1 MYTRI
6 QTLNNVPP
14 LKPFLKWAGGK
25 RQLLSEI
32 RQYVPSDF
40 NVFYEPFVGAGAVLF
55 DLQPSRAVINDINTE
70 LVNAY
75 RVIKDNVD
83 ELIDTLSGHKNDEE
97 YYYAIRNIDR
107 TPEYKSWSDVERTS
121 RLIFI
126 NKTCFNGLFRTNSRG
141 QWNVPF
147 GRYTNPKVLDEEGL
161 KAIRRYMNEN
171 NITMLNMDFEDALA
185 TAGKRDFVYLDPPY
199 DPISVT
205 SSFTSYHKGGF
216 DRDEQKRLKETVDD
230 LTRRDCLVML
240 SNSNTEY
247 VRELY
252 KEYNVVTTTAN
263 RAINSNASKRGR
275 VEEVLVLNYDP
286 CG

>member
-1 MYTRI
+1 LYTRI
-6 QTLNNVPP
+6 QTLNKVLP

-55 DLQPSRAVINDINTE
+55 DLQPNRAVINDINTE

-83 ELIDTLSGHKNDEE
+83 ELIGTLSGHKNDEE

-107 TPEYKSWSDVERTS
+107 SPEYKSWSNVERTS

-147 GRYTNPKVLDEEGL
+147 GRYTNPRVLNEEGL
-161 KAIRRYMNEN
+161 KAISRYMNEN
-171 NITMLNMDFEDALA
+171 NITMLNTDFEDALT

-205 SSFTSYHKGGF
+205 SSFTSYHMGGF

-230 LTRRDCLVML
+230 LTRRGCLVML

-252 KEYNVVTTTAN
+252 KEYNVVTTTAT

-286 CG
+286 RG